1 MERCYLERDLD
12 NRTEAIHGR
21 ALGNTPYQHRECVM
35 SHEALSA
42 RTLRLQRKRD
52 NIIYVLAHEEL
63 SDEHTLRL
71 ETQLSSVEDELVFL
85 RMEEA
90 A

>member
-1 MERCYLERDLD
+1 MPE
-12 NRTEAIHGR
+12 N
-21 ALGNTPYQHRECVM
+21 RECVM
-35 SHEALSA
+35 SHEALST

-52 NIIYVLAHEEL
+52 NIIYALAHEEL

-85 RMEEA
+85 LMDKA

>member
-21 ALGNTPYQHRECVM
+21 TPYQHRECVM

>member
-1 MERCYLERDLD
+1 
-12 NRTEAIHGR
+12 
-21 ALGNTPYQHRECVM
+21 M
-35 SHEALSA
+35 SHETLSA

-52 NIIYVLAHEEL
+52 NILYVLAHEEL
-63 SDEHTLRL
+63 SDEHTLQL

-85 RMEEA
+85 LMEEA

>member
-1 MERCYLERDLD
+1 
-12 NRTEAIHGR
+12 
-21 ALGNTPYQHRECVM
+21 M

-52 NIIYVLAHEEL
+52 NIIYALAHEEL

-85 RMEEA
+85 LMDKA